1 MLRSCRSADVEFERS
16 ASGWGNPSPKKIYMP
31 PGGMLGM
38 EQHGTP
44 YVWRDEPGAL
54 PEQEFEDELATTQET
69 VIVDGQ
75 AMSYREYRETLRKE
89 K

>member
-1 MLRSCRSADVEFERS
+1 
-16 ASGWGNPSPKKIYMP
+16 
-31 PGGMLGM
+31 MLGM

-54 PEQEFEDELATTQET
+54 PEQEFEDELSTTQET

-75 AMSYREYRETLRKE
+75 AMSYREYRETLRQE